1 VRGEWYGD
9 GAMDGGGVSFG
20 VTGTLE
26 EENGT
31 EALLLLTCL
40 GVPGQISHLNGID
53 PGLLHESSSIAAA
66 IAECSLLV
74 VKQLDLMS
82 YCTTIMETNPYL

>member
-20 VTGTLE
+20 VTATLE
-26 EENGT
+26 EEEGNGNGT
-31 EALLLLTCL
+31 EALLLLACL

-53 PGLLHESSSIAAA
+53 PGLLHESSSIAAS
-66 IAECSLLV
+66 IAEYSLLV

-82 YCTTIMETNPYL
+82 